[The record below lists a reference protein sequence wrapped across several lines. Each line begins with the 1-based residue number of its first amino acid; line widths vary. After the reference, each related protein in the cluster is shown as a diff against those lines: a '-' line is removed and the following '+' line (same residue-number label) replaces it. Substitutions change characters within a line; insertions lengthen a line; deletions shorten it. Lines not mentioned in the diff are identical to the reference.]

1 MSAGCQNVTKMN
13 YVGAAGGSG
22 LAPVTMG
29 TNVFWGDAAFG
40 AAVVN
45 GERLERVA
53 TVVVFCYQEAGEL

>member
-1 MSAGCQNVTKMN
+1 MN
-13 YVGAAGGSG
+13 HVGAAGGSG
-22 LAPVTMG
+22 LAPVAMG

-40 AAVVN
+40 AAMAN